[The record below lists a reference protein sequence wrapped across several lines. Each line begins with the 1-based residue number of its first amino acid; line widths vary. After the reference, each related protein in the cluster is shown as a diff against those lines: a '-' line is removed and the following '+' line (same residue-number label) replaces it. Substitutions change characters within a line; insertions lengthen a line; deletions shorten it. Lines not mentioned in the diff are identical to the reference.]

1 MPSAAASPPTAR
13 LSTTTAAANLTF
25 TSTGLISGATNT
37 FNLPVIVPYTDVPSL
52 AGNTSF
58 DQVEI
63 SAATLS
69 TGTLALNLLGTN
81 ATNFSYQFPNGFT
94 IGSGGTLAV
103 GPNVPGLTL
112 GQTLSDAGT
121 LTFSSGD
128 LVTVDNPAQIAVSGS
143 LSANG
148 TTFNYNG
155 GSVSVVVNSGGD
167 LIASASTFG
176 VPLSL
181 ASGSTDNLQYVAFST
196 QLTINSGA
204 TINITSDDFTNGTV
218 VASGNANAT
227 ISLIDNFWGTINPT
241 LIAAK
246 ITGHTNNASLP
257 YVTYDPFLSENPTA
271 TNAPITW
278 NTTAA
283 PTGGDWDTPGNWVGG
298 NVPGPSNAVVIDLT
312 GSGTVTHSTNTADSV
327 LSLTTN
333 SSTTLS
339 LGDGSITLG
348 AGSSTFGGP
357 VTVGAAGTLSVG
369 AGASVV
375 VSRAD
380 AERRRDADL
389 LHR

>member
-1 MPSAAASPPTAR
+1 M
-13 LSTTTAAANLTF
+13 
-25 TSTGLISGATNT
+25 
-37 FNLPVIVPYTDVPSL
+37 
-52 AGNTSF
+52 
-58 DQVEI
+58 
-63 SAATLS
+63 
-69 TGTLALNLLGTN
+69 
-81 ATNFSYQFPNGFT
+81 
-94 IGSGGTLAV
+94 
-103 GPNVPGLTL
+103 
-112 GQTLSDAGT
+112 
-121 LTFSSGD
+121 
-128 LVTVDNPAQIAVSGS
+128 TVDNPAQIAVSGS
-143 LSANG
+143 LSATG

-155 GSVSVVVNSGGD
+155 GSASVVVNSGGD
-167 LIASASTFG
+167 LAASGSTFG

-181 ASGSTDNLQYVAFST
+181 ASGSTDNLQYVAFDT
-196 QLTINSGA
+196 QLAINSGA
-204 TINITSDDFTNGTV
+204 TIDITSDDFTNGTV

-227 ISLIDNFWGTINPT
+227 ISLIDNFWGTINPA

-246 ITGHTNNASLP
+246 ITGHANNASLP
-257 YVTYDPFLSENPTA
+257 YVTYDPFLSENLTV

-312 GSGTVTHSTNTADSV
+312 SSGTVTHSTNAADSV

-348 AGSSTFGGP
+348 AGSSTLAGP

-375 VSRAD
+375 GGVD
-380 AERRRDADL
+380 AERRGGRDVL
-389 LHR
+389 QR